1 MTAVAALLLLLS
13 LWLAIWSYLLYPA
26 WIRRLAARRAEAPA
40 PEDQN
45 RPRVEVLVS
54 AADEESQIAE
64 RVRDLLAQRYEGAF
78 GVAIGCDGCSDRT
91 AERAR
96 EAAAG
101 DPRIRVVEFGERRG
115 KASVLNDLMSSS
127 DAELFVFTDANTRFE
142 PGAVEALSHAMSGAD
157 VGAVCGRLIL
167 ESPEGGST
175 PETVFW
181 DRETRM
187 KEAEGRLGICLGANG
202 AIYAAA
208 RGAVE
213 PLPPDC
219 VLDDFLIPARIA
231 YGGKAV
237 AFAGSAVAR
246 ERLSGDPDREMARRF
261 RIGAGAGRILARDR
275 WLWSRRRPLAALVF
289 FSRKAARWLA
299 PVAALLAVVAAAAS
313 VPLRAAGLTAL
324 GLAAI
329 LLAAARMRLRLSGAA
344 GKLYYFA
351 VINVALA
358 AGVLAGLAGYRRPAW
373 RPAARVD

>member
-1 MTAVAALLLLLS
+1 MTAAAALLLLVS
-13 LWLAIWSYLLYPA
+13 LWLAVWSYLLYPA
-26 WIRRLAARRAEAPA
+26 WIRRLAARRPA
-40 PEDQN
+40 PPPPEPVG

-54 AADEESQIAE
+54 AADEEGRITE
-64 RVRDLLAQRYEGAF
+64 RVRDLLAQSYGGAY

-101 DPRIRVVEFGERRG
+101 DARVRVVEFDRRRG
-115 KASVLNDLMSSS
+115 KASVLNDLMASSAA
-127 DAELFVFTDANTRFE
+127 DLLVFTDADTRFE
-142 PGAVEALSHAMSGAD
+142 PGAVEALARAMAGED

-167 ESPEGGST
+167 ESPAGGTT

-202 AIYAAA
+202 AIYAAP
-208 RGAVE
+208 RTAVA

-231 YGGKAV
+231 YGGKGV
-237 AFAGSAVAR
+237 AFAGAAVAR
-246 ERLSGDPDREMARRF
+246 ERLSDDPARELVRRF
-261 RIGAGAGRILARDR
+261 RIGAGAGQILARER

-299 PVAALLAVVAAAAS
+299 PVAALLAAVAAAAS
-313 VPLRAAGLTAL
+313 VPLRAIGLTAL

-329 LLAAARMRLRLSGAA
+329 LAAGARLRMRPAGAA
-344 GKLYYFA
+344 GRLYYFA

-358 AGVLAGLAGYRRPAW
+358 AGVLAGLVGYRRPAW
-373 RPAARVD
+373 RPAARLD